1 MATVVTTLAVG
12 STVTAPY
19 YDVTIT
25 KQLCTKTS
33 AEPSFN
39 PVFSVV
45 EVRPVGT
52 NQYEAVMNVQGVVS
66 YTPCGGSCCA
76 KNQLVNENFIIPIF
90 SATVPTVTATSG
102 TPINRIIKC
111 GGCGKCSQCGNTLVS
126 NIPLTL
132 TIA

>member
-12 STVTAPY
+12 STVTAPF

-25 KQLCTKTS
+25 KQLCAKTS

-45 EVRPVGT
+45 EVRTVGT
-52 NQYEAVMNVQGVVS
+52 SQHEVVMNVQGVVS
-66 YTPCGGSCCA
+66 YTPCGSCCA
-76 KNQLVNENFIIPIF
+76 KTQLVNENFIIPVF

-102 TPINRIIKC
+102 TPINRIVKG